1 MALLETR
8 SIGVAL
14 GNVQVLWAA
23 SIAVEPG
30 EIVCLLGPNGSGK
43 STLMNG
49 ISRLNTLV
57 SGEIWFDGH
66 ALHSLPPHKV
76 SRLGVS
82 HVLERHRLFPYMTV
96 LENLLLG
103 AGPRPDPVILKD
115 RFARVY
121 ELFPRLKER
130 ERQMAH
136 SMSGGEQQMCAIGRG
151 LMANPKLLM
160 VDEPFIGLSPRF
172 RDEVTAALLRLNG
185 EGVALLIIEQNVRQ
199 ALAFSHRAYV
209 LKAGQIAASGPSA
222 KLAGS
227 AQIQE
232 IFFGRSQVGRHA
244 TDNLGAGRLP

>member
-8 SIGVAL
+8 SIGVTL
-14 GNVQVLWAA
+14 GSVQVLWAA
-23 SIAVEPG
+23 SIIVEPG

-57 SGEIWFDGH
+57 AGEIWFDGH
-66 ALHSLPPHKV
+66 ALHLLPPHKV
-76 SRLGVS
+76 SRLGIS

-103 AGPRPDPVILKD
+103 AGPRPDPEILKD
-115 RFARVY
+115 RFSRVY

-172 RDEVTAALLRLNG
+172 RDEVTAALLRLNR
-185 EGVALLIIEQNVRQ
+185 EGIAILIIEQNVRQ

-209 LKAGQIAASGPSA
+209 LKAGQIAASGRSA
-222 KLAGS
+222 DLAGS
-227 AQIQE
+227 AEIQE
-232 IFFGRSQVGRHA
+232 IFFGRSRVGRHP
-244 TDNLGAGRLP
+244 TDNSRAGRLP